1 MAGEN
6 QSLLE
11 EGGSAKKSRPKNLT
25 FWQRQKLASSNFG
38 GNMWNVFYTLFPI
51 CTSCRSWLKFGL
63 GRERQDTDFER
74 SIFDANL
81 GQSLATRAPIATKLS
96 EAGEIV
102 VV

>member
-81 GQSLATRAPIATKLS
+81 GQSLAISGNQGTNCHQT
-96 EAGEIV
+96 E
-102 VV
+102 